1 MMPTRGA
8 CTCNA
13 YSALSGLN
21 GVLGRLPRA
30 SAKAA
35 CRGFHLALGFHPSP
49 LWGLR
54 AHGPLG
60 TFPCTRTR
68 SPNTSAQKMWVMT
81 RANAR
86 GYRLSPSCPPE
97 ASGGGSGSRAAR
109 DLSAARLPPLRGP
122 KLRRRPLQ
130 AGPPLHDE
138 EASPKQI
145 PCVHAKHIRNA
156 GLYSVSLYGTKKKT
170 PRPTADEEPQSL

>member
-1 MMPTRGA
+1 MMPTAGA
-8 CTCNA
+8 WPCDV

-30 SAKAA
+30 SVKAA

-68 SPNTSAQKMWVMT
+68 SPNTSAKRMWVMT
-81 RANAR
+81 RASAR
-86 GYRLSPSCPPE
+86 GKDRPHNPRAPAGGPPKKAARRTKTFVDVDE
-97 ASGGGSGSRAAR
+97 IAATSRKGGTRGNVGHQAKTIVRCCTLPAGASGFFWNLSETPPRLLWWSYSQGS
-109 DLSAARLPPLRGP
+109 
-122 KLRRRPLQ
+122 
-130 AGPPLHDE
+130 
-138 EASPKQI
+138 
-145 PCVHAKHIRNA
+145 
-156 GLYSVSLYGTKKKT
+156 SVTW
-170 PRPTADEEPQSL
+170 RE